1 MKNSYPRGKSFFIF
15 IPMKDYIIV
24 GGGLAGI
31 SFAETLLQAGKTFTL
46 ITDNSQNSST
56 VAAGVYNPVVL
67 KRLNITQDAKEH
79 MDYIEPFYKQIEDRI
94 GIQFDNHVPVY
105 RRFAGVEEQNNWFA
119 AADKPSLTPF
129 LSTKIIHK
137 QFEGVDAPFGFG
149 EVLHTGFMDTAKLI
163 NGCHAYL
170 EKDGAFVRETFIHQ
184 DLVVNEGSISYKGI
198 TAKHIVFAEGFGIQ
212 GNPYFNQLP
221 LNGTKGEIL
230 IIRAPE
236 LKIDFIAKGSVFVL
250 PFGNNIF
257 KVGATYEWEDKTTTP
272 TAAARAELVEKLEEL
287 ITCPYEIIDQLAGIR
302 PTVKDR
308 KALLGTHPKYNNV
321 HLLNGLGTRGVI
333 LGPPMAKMLFDQI
346 ENGIPV
352 KKEVDL
358 NRFIV

>member
-1 MKNSYPRGKSFFIF
+1 
-15 IPMKDYIIV
+15 MKDYIIV

-31 SFAETLLQAGKTFTL
+31 SFAETALQAGKTVTL
-46 ITDNSQNSST
+46 ITDDSQNSST

-67 KRLNITQDAKEH
+67 KRLNITRDAKEH
-79 MDYIEPFYKQIEDRI
+79 MDYIETFYRKIEDTI
-94 GIQFDNHVPVY
+94 GIHFDNHVPVY
-105 RRFAGVEEQNNWFA
+105 RRFADIEEQNNWFA
-119 AADKPSLTPF
+119 AADKPSLAPF
-129 LSTKIIHK
+129 LSTRIIYK
-137 QFEGVDAPFGFG
+137 QFDGIEAPFGFG

-163 NGCHAYL
+163 NGYHTYL
-170 EKDGAFVRETFIHQ
+170 ENNNALIREAFIHA
-184 DLVVNEGSISYKGI
+184 DLVVNANSVLYKGI
-198 TAKHIVFAEGFGIQ
+198 EARHIIFAEGFGIKA
-212 GNPYFNQLP
+212 NPLFNRLP

-230 IIRAPE
+230 IIKAPG
-236 LKIDFIAKGSVFVL
+236 LDIDFIAKGGVFIL
-250 PFGNNIF
+250 PFGDGIF

-287 ITCPYEIIDQLAGIR
+287 ITCPYEIVNQLAGIR

-308 KALLGTHPKYNNV
+308 KALVGTHPEYKNI

-333 LGPPMAKMLFDQI
+333 LGPPMAKLLLDQI

-358 NRFIV
+358 NRFMV